1 VKSPVGTL
9 DFTIKHH
16 RDWWIPS
23 ADWSHLP
30 RHVGL
35 IWSYYCVVILND
47 FGVVKLFSP
56 HQLEFHGE
64 ETMQL
69 FGRDVFVHKFQL
81 HESGAWVGE
90 AQRFFPGDLGR
101 SSVASMAR
109 SMVQGSRKNSSFL
122 DNLSSQSGFV

>member
-1 VKSPVGTL
+1 MILVWL
-9 DFTIKHH
+9 NYFH
-16 RDWWIPS
+16 RTN
-23 ADWSHLP
+23 
-30 RHVGL
+30 
-35 IWSYYCVVILND
+35 CNN
-47 FGVVKLFSP
+47 
-56 HQLEFHGE
+56 GE

-109 SMVQGSRKNSSFL
+109 SMVQGSRKFSSFL